1 MRSDHTIACFHPQS
15 TPIPVKMTP
24 ETQEIRKRRA
34 IIYIDGYNWY
44 HAIFRHYPEWKWLN
58 IQSFFSSLRPDE
70 EIVSVKMFSA
80 YIDHDP
86 DARERQ
92 DRYFKA
98 IQTLPKVKL
107 ILGVF
112 QPREVTCRA
121 GCKQKY
127 FVPEEKKTDVNL
139 AVEMIGDAVAGACD
153 SIFVVS
159 GDADVQP
166 AVEWIANHRKHIKIT
181 VYVPAIPSEQSTRR
195 TDYYRTKGLAVECKF
210 LPLGGIKDH
219 QMKHMVK
226 ISEDK
231 FAVRPHIW
239 QKHPI
244 NLATQ

>member
-1 MRSDHTIACFHPQS
+1 MSE
-15 TPIPVKMTP
+15 TPP
-24 ETQEIRKRRA
+24 EIRKRTA
-34 IIYIDGYNWY
+34 IVYIDGYNWY

-58 IQSFFSSLRPDE
+58 LQSFFHALRPDE
-70 EIVSVKMFSA
+70 EIISVKMFSA
-80 YIDHDP
+80 YIDHDA

-98 IQTLPKVKL
+98 ILTFPKVKL

-121 GCKQKY
+121 DCKRKY
-127 FVPEEKKTDVNL
+127 SVPEEKKTDVNL
-139 AVEMIGDAVAGACD
+139 AVEMISDAVTGQCD

-159 GDADVQP
+159 GDADIQP
-166 AVEWIANHRKHIKIT
+166 AVEWIANHKKDVKIT
-181 VYVPAIPSEQSTRR
+181 IYVPAIPAEQSARR

-219 QMKHMVK
+219 QMKNMVK
-226 ISEDK
+226 ISDEK
-231 FAVRPHIW
+231 FAVRPHVW

-244 NLATQ
+244 ILAAQ